1 MKRDK
6 WIVKV
11 IIPIV
16 CALIG
21 AVGGFIGGNSY
32 SMRQNS
38 EINVEIS
45 NVLNLGAEEIDQ
57 TTDLRTS
64 TNNLITA
71 YENTKQEL
79 EDKKS
84 ETVSLQ
90 SNYEQLQNQV
100 IILQQEN
107 SSLSDENTKLKDFL
121 LKDNIYVDDVDDL
134 IVVKQV
140 SDKLHDLY
148 LIDSDKYSTVEGMRD
163 LYGDTHSVSYTL
175 HPDSTAW
182 AKFRLNGKYDIFNAN
197 IATNQTTGEDVRIS
211 IEVYIDDVL
220 VKRVDDIVRNTNL
233 VPLGPISV
241 RNGQILTI
249 KALALEGNSYRG
261 GYCYITDD
269 SLSVVE

>member
-6 WIVKV
+6 LITKV
-11 IIPIV
+11 AVPIV
-16 CALIG
+16 CAVIA

-32 SMRQNS
+32 SLQQNS

-45 NVLNLGAEEIDQ
+45 NVLNLESGEINQ
-57 TTDLRTS
+57 STDLRTS
-64 TNNLITA
+64 TNSLIAA
-71 YENTKQEL
+71 YESTKQEL

-84 ETVSLQ
+84 ETDSLQ
-90 SNYEQLQNQV
+90 SDYEQLQGQV
-100 IILQQEN
+100 TALQQEN
-107 SSLSDENTKLKDFL
+107 ARLSDENTKLKDFL
-121 LKDNIYVDDVDDL
+121 LKDNIYVDDVEDL
-134 IVVKQV
+134 VVVKQV

-148 LIDSDKYSTVEGMRD
+148 LIDSDKYGSVEGMRD
-163 LYGDTHSVSYTL
+163 LYGDAHSVSYTL

-182 AKFRLNGKYDIFNAN
+182 AKYRLNQKYDIFNAN
-197 IATNQTTGEDVRIS
+197 VATNQNTGEDVRIS
-211 IEVYIDDVL
+211 IEVYVDDVL

-241 RNGQILTI
+241 RNGEILTI
-249 KALALEGNSYRG
+249 KALTLEGNSYRG